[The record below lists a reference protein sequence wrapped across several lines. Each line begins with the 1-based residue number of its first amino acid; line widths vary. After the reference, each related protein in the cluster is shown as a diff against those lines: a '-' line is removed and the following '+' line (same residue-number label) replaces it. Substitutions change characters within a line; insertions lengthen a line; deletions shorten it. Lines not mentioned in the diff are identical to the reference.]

1 MKILWLAHRDPM
13 NPRAGGAERTIL
25 EVCIRLA
32 RDGHNIILLTGGW
45 KGSKSVERVHG
56 INIYRFGKNIGPHL
70 ALPILLL
77 KYNFDIVV
85 NDLGHAV
92 PWFSSTI
99 LNKNN
104 IVFFRHL
111 HAKSLPGQVSPL
123 VSRLIAAIEKC
134 YFILY
139 HEAVFVTESTTSRDD
154 LLKLGISGIEII
166 MNPPGVDKKLFH
178 PTTKDKY
185 PSIVYFGGMR
195 RYKRPQEVLYLL
207 KNLLEKLPELK
218 LIIIGTGPEEQSMIK
233 LSSKLNV
240 ENHVEFKGRITDE
253 ELSEIVSS
261 SWLNIHSS
269 VTEGWGLSIIEASA
283 SGTPTVAFNVPGIR
297 DVIEDQING
306 IKVKDGDREAL
317 LEAAFEILSNPKRWW
332 FSSTEVAK
340 KYSWDRTTELWETI
354 IKEMTDDQQ

>member
-13 NPRAGGAERTIL
+13 NPNAGGAERTII
-25 EVCIRLA
+25 EVCTRLA
-32 RDGHNIILLTGGW
+32 RDGHNIVLLTGGW
-45 KGSKSVERVHG
+45 KGCKSMEWLHG
-56 INIYRFGKNIGPHL
+56 IKIYRYGKNIGPHI

-77 KYNFDIVV
+77 KYNFDLVV

-111 HAKSLPGQVSPL
+111 HARSLPGQVNPIF
-123 VSRLIAAIEKC
+123 SRLIVAIEKC

-139 HEAVFVTESTTSRDD
+139 HDRVFVTESTTSRDD
-154 LLKLGISGIEII
+154 LLKLGIKGIKII
-166 MNPPGVDKKLFH
+166 MNPPGVEKDLFH
-178 PTTKDKY
+178 PSSKSKY
-185 PSIVYFGGMR
+185 PTMVYFGGMR

-207 KNLLEKLPELK
+207 RGLVEKLRDIK
-218 LIIIGTGPEEQSMIK
+218 LTIIGTGPEEQSMKK
-233 LSSKLNV
+233 LSNELNIG
-240 ENHVEFKGRITDE
+240 NYVEFKGRITNE
-253 ELSEIVSS
+253 ELSKIVAY

-269 VTEGWGLSIIEASA
+269 VTEGWGLSILEASA
-283 SGTPTVAFNVPGIR
+283 SGTPTVAFNVPGVR

-317 LEAAFEILSNPKRWW
+317 LEAAFEILSNPKKWW
-332 FSSTEVAK
+332 FSSTEIAK
-340 KYSWDRTTELWETI
+340 KYSWEKTCEIWKTLIQEFDRST
-354 IKEMTDDQQ
+354 